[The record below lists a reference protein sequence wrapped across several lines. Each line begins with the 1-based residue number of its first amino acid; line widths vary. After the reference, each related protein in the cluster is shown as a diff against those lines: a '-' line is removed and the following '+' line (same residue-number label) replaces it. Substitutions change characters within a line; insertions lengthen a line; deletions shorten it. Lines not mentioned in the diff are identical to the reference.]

1 MSSYPATVDR
11 FRRAV
16 VELTAKHGSPADDL
30 DQQVAKK
37 WRAWLGDDLP
47 WMGSG
52 VSDDE
57 FFFLSTLCGTMTVD
71 GQRTHMRRFF
81 PFFVAEAGRD
91 VRSFTRAMLG
101 PWRLRSPWMKTRL
114 VRMAGILERR
124 RQDMA
129 TYTNNLRRLEASAT
143 PSNPMPAF
151 SAIVRDHGSGGPKT
165 LSIFV
170 RDCVPG
176 NCFPTDSRVSSVLDR
191 YELPHDELV
200 LVKAALELK
209 LNPRNVARL
218 FYDAGGQGNFFTE
231 GA

>member
-1 MSSYPATVDR
+1 MSADPRTVER
-11 FRRAV
+11 LRRAAA
-16 VELTAKHGSPADDL
+16 ELTAKYGCPADDL

-37 WRAWLGDDLP
+37 WRSWLGDDLP
-47 WMGSG
+47 WKSSS

-81 PFFVAEAGRD
+81 PSFVAEAGRD
-91 VRSFTRAMLG
+91 VRSFTRAMLE

-114 VRMAGILERR
+114 LRMAGILDQR

-129 TYTNNLRRLEASAT
+129 AYTNNLRRLEAAAT
-143 PSNPMPAF
+143 SSNPMPAF
-151 SAIVRDHGSGGPKT
+151 SAIVRDHGGGGPKT

-176 NCFPTDSRVSSVLDR
+176 NCFPIDSRVSGVLDL

-200 LVKAALELK
+200 LVKAALQLG

-218 FYDAGGQGNFFTE
+218 FYDAGGQGTFFSE